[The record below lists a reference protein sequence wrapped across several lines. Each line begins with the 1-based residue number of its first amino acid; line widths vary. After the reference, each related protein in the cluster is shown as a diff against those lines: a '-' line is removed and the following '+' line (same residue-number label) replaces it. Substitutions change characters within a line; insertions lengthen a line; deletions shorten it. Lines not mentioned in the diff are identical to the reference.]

1 MHPIWPQ
8 HEGAHHAITGV
19 ACAGSKVERGFKRIE
34 TQEACL
40 QLLSFVV
47 VVFVVVVVV
56 VGGGGGGG
64 VVLVL
69 VLVLTCVCGCGSIAK
84 SLLHLRV
91 VFDFAFAVAV
101 VQESPTNGPL

>member
-47 VVFVVVVVV
+47 VVFVVVVV
-56 VGGGGGGG
+56 GGGGG
-64 VVLVL
+64 VVVLVL
-69 VLVLTCVCGCGSIAK
+69 VFVLVLTCVCGCGSIAK